1 MMPNQFIHMQNIM
14 GMQMQA
20 YNQGGLPTIVHFKN
34 IEKLQDGTSQQVN
47 RSMTISPME
56 QSADVQSRIKE
67 VCSLLNG
74 GQNEQ
79 AFSKLGQL
87 SDEGKVQFQISKDT
101 EQEKV
106 VGAQM
111 QKQFENTEQQVT
123 QSK

>member
-1 MMPNQFIHMQNIM
+1 MMPNQFMHMQNIM

>member
-1 MMPNQFIHMQNIM
+1 MPNQFMHMQNIM

-20 YNQGGLPTIVHFKN
+20 YNSGGLPTVVHFKN
-34 IEKLQDGTSQQVN
+34 VEKLQDGTSQQVN

-56 QSADVQSRIKE
+56 QSVDVQNRIKE

-87 SDEGKVQFQISKDT
+87 SDEGKVQF
-101 EQEKV
+101 
-106 VGAQM
+106 
-111 QKQFENTEQQVT
+111 
-123 QSK
+123 